1 MVSQG
6 KNGPT
11 APGSVIDGKRVRE
24 VIPVRGIRRTLAEHM
39 YRSLQE
45 SAQLSTST
53 GVDMTQMIRCRQALN
68 SKEEQSGIHY
78 TWTDLFVKIAA
89 EALRLVPIM
98 NSSLVGKEIIIWDDI
113 NIGVALDFQL
123 RDGRRGLI
131 VPVVRNADK
140 KSLREIHSELEVFK
154 EKGRAGKLMPD
165 DTAGGT
171 FTITNTGALAA
182 SRPPQKGIATGMASF
197 STPILN
203 QPQVGIWGMGG
214 YSDTPVVVDG
224 QVVIRPVMYYSLTYD
239 HRVLTG
245 ADAAAFIEV
254 LHRLML
260 NPDPLLLGNQGSP
273 SG

>member
-1 MVSQG
+1 MTTEE
-6 KNGPT
+6 KKEPT
-11 APGSVIDGKRVRE
+11 VPGSVVDGKKVKE
-24 VIPVRGIRRTLAEHM
+24 VIPVRGIRRTLVTHM
-39 YRSLQE
+39 HRSLQE
-45 SAQLSTST
+45 SAQLSGSSGT
-53 GVDMTQMIRCRQALN
+53 DMTEMIKCRETLN
-68 SKEEQSGIHY
+68 SKEKETGIHY

-98 NSSLVGKEIIIWDDI
+98 NSSLIEKEIIIWDDI
-113 NIGVALDFQL
+113 NVGVALDFEM

-131 VPVVRNADK
+131 VPVVRNADT
-140 KSLREIHSELEVFK
+140 KSVAEIHNFLEETK
-154 EKGRAGKLMPD
+154 EKGKVGKLMPD

-171 FTITNTGALAA
+171 FTVTNTGALGGG
-182 SRPPQKGIATGMASF
+182 RGPRKGIATGMAS
-197 STPILN
+197 SGTPIIN

-224 QVVIRPVMYYSLTYD
+224 QVVVRPVMYHNLTFD

-245 ADAAAFIEV
+245 ADSGMFGGA

-260 NPDPLLLGNQGSP
+260 NPGPLLLE